1 MDRSGTYALVTGAG
15 SGIGE
20 ATALKLAAEGAKV
33 AVVGHSRDSAERTA
47 ARIADAGGSAF
58 PLAAELADPRQVSA
72 LFDGIARRWPRLDVL
87 VANAGINGVWAP
99 LDELSVEEWNH
110 TIEVNLTGTF
120 LTVKYAL
127 PLLRIAGGAVVI
139 TSSVN
144 GTRIFSNSGASA
156 YSASK
161 AGQVAF
167 AKMIAVELARD
178 RIRVNV
184 VCPGSIDTEIGD
196 NTEQRNTDRIRI
208 PVDYPAGRI
217 PLTGDAPGTSAQV
230 ADLIGFL
237 TSDAAAHI
245 TGTEVW
251 IDGAQSLLTG

>member
-1 MDRSGTYALVTGAG
+1 MDRTGTYALVTGAG

-20 ATALKLAAEGAKV
+20 ATALKLAGEGAKV

-47 ARIADAGGSAF
+47 RRISDAGGSAF
-58 PLAAELADPRQVSA
+58 PLAAELADPRPVST
-72 LFDGIARRWPRLDVL
+72 LFDGIAARWPRLDVV

-99 LDELSVEEWNH
+99 LDELTVEEWRR
-110 TIEVNLTGTF
+110 TIDVNLTGTF
-120 LTVKYAL
+120 LTMKYAL
-127 PLLRIAGGAVVI
+127 PLLRVSGGAVVI

-208 PVDYPAGRI
+208 PVDYPAGQI
-217 PLTGDAPGTSAQV
+217 PLTGDTPGTSAQV

>member
-1 MDRSGTYALVTGAG
+1 M
-15 SGIGE
+15 
-20 ATALKLAAEGAKV
+20 
-33 AVVGHSRDSAERTA
+33 
-47 ARIADAGGSAF
+47 
-58 PLAAELADPRQVSA
+58 
-72 LFDGIARRWPRLDVL
+72 
-87 VANAGINGVWAP
+87 
-99 LDELSVEEWNH
+99 
-110 TIEVNLTGTF
+110 NLTGTF

-127 PLLRIAGGAVVI
+127 PLLRVAGGAVVI

-144 GTRIFSNSGASA
+144 GTRVFSNSGASA

-208 PVDYPAGRI
+208 PVDYPAGQI
-217 PLTGDAPGTSAQV
+217 PLTGDTPGTSAQV

-237 TSDAAAHI
+237 TSDAAEHI